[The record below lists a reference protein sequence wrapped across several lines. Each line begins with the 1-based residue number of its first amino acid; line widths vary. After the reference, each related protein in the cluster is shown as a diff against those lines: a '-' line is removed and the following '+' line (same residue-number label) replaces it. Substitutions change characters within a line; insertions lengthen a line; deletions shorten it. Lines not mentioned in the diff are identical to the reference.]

1 MPNESAIE
9 KKIRQFID
17 EVGYKELTT
26 EQAKVYAAFTKTKGN
41 PIRISTIDSEGTSV
55 SFKMD
60 PTKHG
65 DGPQHILTKHYKG
78 TIGRVTAIEI
88 LNMCEAIRNG
98 KKDYSGNC
106 VYYEYTKKYSGVMHT
121 IFIKIG
127 TRDKYLKT
135 FYSDRD
141 YVEKKKGLTHPV
153 CSPKGVHAKKRDL
166 GDMIKP
172 NKLSKPASSS
182 PRWGRHRNSG
192 RNAKLEKRGK
202 NTKKTK

>member
-1 MPNESAIE
+1 
-9 KKIRQFID
+9 
-17 EVGYKELTT
+17 
-26 EQAKVYAAFTKTKGN
+26 
-41 PIRISTIDSEGTSV
+41 
-55 SFKMD
+55 
-60 PTKHG
+60 
-65 DGPQHILTKHYKG
+65 
-78 TIGRVTAIEI
+78 
-88 LNMCEAIRNG
+88 MCEAIRKG

-141 YVEKKKGLTHPV
+141 YVEKKKGSTHPV

-172 NKLSKPASSS
+172 NKLSKFD
-182 PRWGRHRNSG
+182 
-192 RNAKLEKRGK
+192 
-202 NTKKTK
+202 